1 MGNLSHEYRLEL
13 RISNTHCPIR
23 GDLEEI
29 IRKIMIIIIITIIYW
44 VPMVETVLKTLHMLF
59 AVKKR
64 SKSGSY
70 ETYHPSSMKS
80 STELSVYLDVS
91 RLNLAFTN
99 MYELHV
105 WLFKIIIWMYIA
117 LSHIYNTVVKN
128 KSSVR
133 PPGLN
138 PTSSYLL

>member
-29 IRKIMIIIIITIIYW
+29 IRKIMIIITTIIYW

-80 STELSVYLDVS
+80 SQISQKDPFS
-91 RLNLAFTN
+91 
-99 MYELHV
+99 
-105 WLFKIIIWMYIA
+105 LFWNPVQVIISISQI
-117 LSHIYNTVVKN
+117 TVMVK
-128 KSSVR
+128 S
-133 PPGLN
+133 LEFAH
-138 PTSSYLL
+138 